1 LLVYIFFYNKNLIKR
16 NDGHGTR
23 IDYTFFYNGKILYLI
38 KVLNNFFFRI
48 VVCSIIGYSGKL
60 VSAAPLLVESLKKME
75 YRGYDS
81 VGIATLNEGN
91 ILVSKGVG
99 KVAEVDKEMDLN
111 KLPGQIGIGHTRWA
125 THGSVNAKNAH
136 PHYSC
141 SSNIAVVHNGII
153 ENYQEL
159 KIELTN
165 DGHVFKS
172 QTDSEVIAHLLE
184 KYYKE
189 SNFNVNETMIKTCRV
204 LKGSFAFVVIF
215 DNGIIAGAR
224 FDEPLII
231 GISNNALFLSSD
243 VLGFL
248 KYTDKSVF
256 LDNGD
261 IVIIDNDTFRIF
273 DVNERIVTR
282 PVTQVAWELGSTEKG
297 KYAHH
302 TIKEIHEQSLTLLK
316 PFQESNNFQTF
327 CEFLR
332 NASNIYITGSG
343 TSYNGGLLGKQLLS
357 KFAKIKTEVIM
368 SSEFQY
374 SSDSL
379 EPNSAVITI
388 SQSGET
394 ADVLHCVKKAKENGA
409 KILSIVNVPTSSLA
423 RMSDSILTLN
433 CGPEIGVA
441 ATKSFMGQL
450 MIIYKIVNILSRNQM
465 PFDEINQKH
474 LLKMVKKVLRLDGV
488 IQNLVSSLDKNIKD
502 IYILGRSI
510 HYPIALEGSLKIKEL
525 AYIHAE
531 GIAAGELKH
540 GPLALIDKESVVVV
554 LNPTDETYQDVISS
568 SNEIK
573 SRGAYIIGISNKKD
587 DVYDRFVELPD
598 VDSYLYPILEIVPL
612 QLMSYYLALEK
623 QVDPDYPRNLAKS
636 VTVK

>member
-1 LLVYIFFYNKNLIKR
+1 M
-16 NDGHGTR
+16 
-23 IDYTFFYNGKILYLI
+23 
-38 KVLNNFFFRI
+38 
-48 VVCSIIGYSGKL
+48 CSIIGYSGKL

-81 VGIATLNEGN
+81 VGIATLNDGN

-99 KVAEVDKEMDLN
+99 KVAEVDKEINLN

-125 THGSVNAKNAH
+125 THGGVNDKNAH

-159 KIELTN
+159 KSELTR

-189 SNFNVNETMIKTCRV
+189 SDSNVKETMMKTCRV
-204 LKGSFAFVVIF
+204 LKGSFAFVAIF
-215 DNGIIAGAR
+215 DNGIITGAR

-231 GISNNALFLSSD
+231 GISENALFLSSD

-261 IVIIDNDTFRIF
+261 IVVIDNNSYRIF
-273 DVNERIVTR
+273 DINERIVNR
-282 PVTQVAWELGSTEKG
+282 PITQVAWELGSTEKG

-316 PFQESNNFQTF
+316 PFQDFNNFKNF
-327 CEFLR
+327 CEFLK
-332 NASNIYITGSG
+332 NSSNVYITGSG
-343 TSYNGGLLGKQLLS
+343 TSYNSGLLGKQLLS

-379 EPNSAVITI
+379 EANSVVIAI

-394 ADVLHCVKKAKENGA
+394 ADVLHSVKKAKENGA

-450 MIIYKIVNILSRNQM
+450 MIIYKIVNILSRGQM
-465 PFDEINQKH
+465 PFDEINQKD
-474 LLKMVKKVLRLDGV
+474 LLMKVRKVLNLDDV
-488 IQNLVSSLDKNIKD
+488 IQKLVSSLDTNIKD

-573 SRGAYIIGISNKKD
+573 SRGAYIIGISNKKNE
-587 DVYDRFVELPD
+587 VYDRFVELPE
-598 VDSYLYPILEIVPL
+598 VDSYLYPILEIIPL
-612 QLMSYYLALEK
+612 QLMSYYLALQK

>member
-1 LLVYIFFYNKNLIKR
+1 
-16 NDGHGTR
+16 
-23 IDYTFFYNGKILYLI
+23 
-38 KVLNNFFFRI
+38 
-48 VVCSIIGYSGKL
+48 VCSIIGYSGKL

-81 VGIATLNEGN
+81 VGIATLNDGN

-99 KVAEVDKEMDLN
+99 KVAEVDKEINLN

-125 THGSVNAKNAH
+125 THGGVNDKNAH

-159 KIELTN
+159 KSELTR

-189 SNFNVNETMIKTCRV
+189 SDSNAKETMKKTCRV
-204 LKGSFAFVVIF
+204 LKGSFAFVAIF
-215 DNGIIAGAR
+215 DNGIITGAR

-231 GISNNALFLSSD
+231 GISESALFLSSD

-261 IVIIDNDTFRIF
+261 IVVIDNNSYRIF
-273 DVNERIVTR
+273 DINERIVNR
-282 PVTQVAWELGSTEKG
+282 PITQVAWELGSTEKG

-316 PFQESNNFQTF
+316 PFQDLNNFENF
-327 CEFLR
+327 CEFLK
-332 NASNIYITGSG
+332 NSSNVYITGSG
-343 TSYNGGLLGKQLLS
+343 TSYNCGLLGKQLLS

-374 SSDSL
+374 YSDSL
-379 EPNSAVITI
+379 EANSAVIAI

-394 ADVLHCVKKAKENGA
+394 ADVLHSVKKAKENGA

-433 CGPEIGVA
+433 CGPEVGVA

-450 MIIYKIVNILSRNQM
+450 MIIYKIVNILSRGQM
-465 PFDEINQKH
+465 PFDEINQKD
-474 LLKMVKKVLRLDGV
+474 LLVMVRKVLNLDDI
-488 IQNLVSSLDKNIKD
+488 IQKLVLSLDTNIKD

-540 GPLALIDKESVVVV
+540 GPLALIDKDSVVVV

-573 SRGAYIIGISNKKD
+573 SRGACIIGISNKKNE
-587 DVYDRFVELPD
+587 VYDQFVELPE
-598 VDSYLYPILEIVPL
+598 VDSYLYPILEVIPL
-612 QLMSYYLALEK
+612 QLMSYYLALQK

>member
-1 LLVYIFFYNKNLIKR
+1 MLVYIFFYNKIIIKN
-16 NDGHGTR
+16 NDEQIIR
-23 IDYTFFYNGKILYLI
+23 IDYIFFYNGKILFLI
-38 KVLNNFFFRI
+38 KVLNTFLFRI
-48 VVCSIIGYSGKL
+48 IVCSIIGYSGKL

-81 VGIATLNEGN
+81 VGIATLNDGN

-111 KLPGQIGIGHTRWA
+111 KLLGQMGVGHTRWA
-125 THGSVNAKNAH
+125 THGSVTDKNAH
-136 PHYSC
+136 PHSSC
-141 SSNIAVVHNGII
+141 SSNIAVVHNGIV

-159 KIELTN
+159 KTELTK
-165 DGHVFKS
+165 DGHIFKS

-184 KYYKE
+184 RYYKE
-189 SNFNVNETMIKTCRV
+189 SNSNVKETMMKTCRV
-204 LKGSFAFVVIF
+204 LKGSFAFVAIF

-231 GISNNALFLSSD
+231 GISDSALFLSSD

-248 KYTDKSVF
+248 KHTDKSVF

-261 IVIIDNDTFRIF
+261 IAIIDNDTYRIF
-273 DVNERIVTR
+273 DVNEQIVTR
-282 PVTQVAWELGSTEKG
+282 PITQVAWELGSTEKG

-302 TIKEIHEQSLTLLK
+302 TIKEIHEQSITLLK
-316 PFQESNNFQTF
+316 PFQEVNNFQNF
-327 CEFLR
+327 CELLR
-332 NASNIYITGSG
+332 NASNVYITGSG
-343 TSYNGGLLGKQLLS
+343 TSYNSGLLGKQLLS
-357 KFAKIKTEVIM
+357 KFAKIKAEVIM

-379 EPNSAVITI
+379 EPNSAVIAI

-394 ADVLHCVKKAKENGA
+394 ADVIYSVKKAKENGA

-450 MIIYKIVNILSRNQM
+450 MIIYKIVNILSRGQM
-465 PFDEINQKH
+465 PFDQINQED
-474 LLKMVKKVLRLDGV
+474 LLMTVKKVLDLDSL

-540 GPLALIDKESVVVV
+540 GPLALIDKESVVIV

-573 SRGAYIIGISNKKD
+573 SRGAHIIGISNKKN
-587 DVYDRFVELPD
+587 DVYDQFVELPD
-598 VDSYLYPILEIVPL
+598 VDNYFYPILEIIPL

-636 VTVK
+636 VTVR

>member
-1 LLVYIFFYNKNLIKR
+1 
-16 NDGHGTR
+16 
-23 IDYTFFYNGKILYLI
+23 
-38 KVLNNFFFRI
+38 
-48 VVCSIIGYSGKL
+48 VCSIIGYSGKL

-81 VGIATLNEGN
+81 VGIATLNDGN

-99 KVAEVDKEMDLN
+99 KVAEVDKEINLN

-125 THGSVNAKNAH
+125 THGGVNDKNAH

-159 KIELTN
+159 KSDLTR

-189 SNFNVNETMIKTCRV
+189 SGSNVKETMMKTCRV
-204 LKGSFAFVVIF
+204 LKGSFAFVAIF
-215 DNGIIAGAR
+215 DNGIITGAR

-231 GISNNALFLSSD
+231 GISKSALFLSSD

-261 IVIIDNDTFRIF
+261 IVVIDNNSYRIF
-273 DVNERIVTR
+273 DINERIVNR
-282 PVTQVAWELGSTEKG
+282 PITQVAWELGSTEKG

-316 PFQESNNFQTF
+316 PFQDFNNFENF
-327 CEFLR
+327 CEFLK
-332 NASNIYITGSG
+332 NSSSVYITGSG
-343 TSYNGGLLGKQLLS
+343 TSYNCGLLGKQLLS

-379 EPNSAVITI
+379 EANSAVIAI

-394 ADVLHCVKKAKENGA
+394 ADVLHSVKKAKENGA

-433 CGPEIGVA
+433 CGPEVGVA

-450 MIIYKIVNILSRNQM
+450 MIIYKIVNILSRGQM
-465 PFDEINQKH
+465 PFDEINQKD
-474 LLKMVKKVLRLDGV
+474 LLLMVRKVLNLDDI
-488 IQNLVSSLDKNIKD
+488 IQKLVLSLDTNIKD

-540 GPLALIDKESVVVV
+540 GPLALIDKDSVVVV

-573 SRGAYIIGISNKKD
+573 SRGAYIIGISNKKNE
-587 DVYDRFVELPD
+587 VYDRFVELPE
-598 VDSYLYPILEIVPL
+598 VDSYLYPILEVIPL
-612 QLMSYYLALEK
+612 QLMSYYLALQK

>member
-1 LLVYIFFYNKNLIKR
+1 
-16 NDGHGTR
+16 
-23 IDYTFFYNGKILYLI
+23 
-38 KVLNNFFFRI
+38 
-48 VVCSIIGYSGKL
+48 
-60 VSAAPLLVESLKKME
+60 
-75 YRGYDS
+75 
-81 VGIATLNEGN
+81 
-91 ILVSKGVG
+91 
-99 KVAEVDKEMDLN
+99 
-111 KLPGQIGIGHTRWA
+111 
-125 THGSVNAKNAH
+125 
-136 PHYSC
+136 
-141 SSNIAVVHNGII
+141 
-153 ENYQEL
+153 
-159 KIELTN
+159 
-165 DGHVFKS
+165 
-172 QTDSEVIAHLLE
+172 
-184 KYYKE
+184 
-189 SNFNVNETMIKTCRV
+189 
-204 LKGSFAFVVIF
+204 
-215 DNGIIAGAR
+215 
-224 FDEPLII
+224 
-231 GISNNALFLSSD
+231 
-243 VLGFL
+243 LGFL

-261 IVIIDNDTFRIF
+261 IAVIDNGAYRIF
-273 DVNERIVTR
+273 DVSEQIVTR
-282 PVTQVAWELGSTEKG
+282 PITQVAWELGSTEKG

-316 PFQESNNFQTF
+316 PFQEFNNFQNF

-332 NASNIYITGSG
+332 NASNVYITGSG
-343 TSYNGGLLGKQLLS
+343 TSYNSGLLGKQLLS
-357 KFAKIKTEVIM
+357 KFAKIKAEVIM

-379 EPNSAVITI
+379 EPNSAVIAI

-394 ADVLHCVKKAKENGA
+394 ADVLHSVKKAKENGA

-450 MIIYKIVNILSRNQM
+450 MIIYKIVNILSRGQM
-465 PFDEINQKH
+465 PFDKINQED
-474 LLKMVKKVLRLDGV
+474 LLMTVKTVLDLDSL

-540 GPLALIDKESVVVV
+540 GPLALIDKESVVIV

-573 SRGAYIIGISNKKD
+573 SRGAFIIGISNKKN
-587 DVYDRFVELPD
+587 DVYDQFVELPD
-598 VDSYLYPILEIVPL
+598 VDNYLYPILEIIPL

-636 VTVK
+636 VTVR

>member
-1 LLVYIFFYNKNLIKR
+1 M
-16 NDGHGTR
+16 
-23 IDYTFFYNGKILYLI
+23 
-38 KVLNNFFFRI
+38 
-48 VVCSIIGYSGKL
+48 CSIIGYSGKL
-60 VSAAPLLVESLKKME
+60 ISAAPLLVESLKKME

-81 VGIATLNEGN
+81 VGIATFNDN
-91 ILVSKGVG
+91 SILVSKGIG
-99 KVAEVDKEMDLN
+99 KVAVVDKEMNLN

-125 THGSVNAKNAH
+125 THGSVNDKNAH

-141 SSNIAVVHNGII
+141 SSNIALVHNGII

-159 KIELTN
+159 KIDLTK
-165 DGHVFKS
+165 DGHIFRS
-172 QTDSEVIAHLLE
+172 QTDSEIIVHLLE
-184 KYYKE
+184 KYYEE
-189 SNFNVNETMIKTCRV
+189 SNHDVNETMMKTCRI
-204 LKGSFAFVVIF
+204 LKGSFAFVAIF

-231 GISNNALFLSSD
+231 GISDNALFLSSD

-248 KYTDKSVF
+248 KHTDKSVF

-261 IVIIDNDTFRIF
+261 IVIIDNDGYHIF
-273 DVNERIVTR
+273 DVNERIATR
-282 PVTQVAWELGSTEKG
+282 PITQVAWELGSTEKG

-302 TIKEIHEQSLTLLK
+302 TIKEIHEQALTLLK
-316 PFQESNNFQTF
+316 PFQDTNFQTF

-343 TSYNGGLLGKQLLS
+343 TSYNSGLLGKQLLS

-374 SSDSL
+374 SSDYL
-379 EPNSAVITI
+379 EPGSAVIAI

-394 ADVLHCVKKAKENGA
+394 ADVLHSVKKAKENGA

-423 RMSDSILTLN
+423 RMSDSILAIN

-450 MIIYKIVNILSRNQM
+450 MIIYKIVNILSRSQM
-465 PFDEINQKH
+465 PFDEINQKN
-474 LLKMVKKVLRLDGV
+474 LLVMVKKVLGLDSM
-488 IQNLVSSLDKNIKD
+488 IQDLISSLDKNIKD

-510 HYPIALEGSLKIKEL
+510 HYPIALEGALKIKEL

-573 SRGAYIIGISNKKD
+573 SRGAYIIGISNKKAD
-587 DVYDRFVELPD
+587 IYDQFVELPD
-598 VDSYLYPILEIVPL
+598 VDNYLYPIMEIIPL

>member
-1 LLVYIFFYNKNLIKR
+1 M
-16 NDGHGTR
+16 
-23 IDYTFFYNGKILYLI
+23 
-38 KVLNNFFFRI
+38 
-48 VVCSIIGYSGKL
+48 CSIIGYSGKL

-81 VGIATLNEGN
+81 VGIATLNDGN

-111 KLPGQIGIGHTRWA
+111 KLPGQMGIGHTRWA
-125 THGSVNAKNAH
+125 THGIVNDKNAH

-159 KIELTN
+159 KTELTRE
-165 DGHVFKS
+165 GHIFKS

-184 KYYKE
+184 KCYKG
-189 SNFNVNETMIKTCRV
+189 SNSNVKETMMKTCRV
-204 LKGSFAFVVIF
+204 LNGSFAFVAIF

-231 GISNNALFLSSD
+231 GISDSALFLSSD

-248 KYTDKSVF
+248 KYTDKSLF

-261 IVIIDNDTFRIF
+261 IVVIDNNTYSIF

-282 PVTQVAWELGSTEKG
+282 PITQVAWELGSTEKG

-316 PFQESNNFQTF
+316 PFQEFNNFQIF

-343 TSYNGGLLGKQLLS
+343 TSYNSGLLGKLLLS

-379 EPNSAVITI
+379 EPNSAIVAI

-394 ADVLHCVKKAKENGA
+394 ADVLHSVKKAKENGA
-409 KILSIVNVPTSSLA
+409 KILSVVNVPTSSLA
-423 RMSDSILTLN
+423 RMSDSVLTLD

-441 ATKSFMGQL
+441 ATKSFMGQV
-450 MIIYKIVNILSRNQM
+450 MIIYEIVNILSRGKL
-465 PFDEINQKH
+465 PFDEITQKD
-474 LLKMVKKVLRLDGV
+474 LLMMVKKVLNSDGI
-488 IQNLVSSLDKNIKD
+488 IQDLVSSLDTNIKD
-502 IYILGRSI
+502 IYILGRSL

-573 SRGAYIIGISNKKD
+573 SRGAHIIGISNKNNE
-587 DVYDRFVELPD
+587 VYDRFVELPD
-598 VDSYLYPILEIVPL
+598 VGSYLYPILEIIPL
-612 QLMSYYLALEK
+612 QLMSYYLALKK

>member
-1 LLVYIFFYNKNLIKR
+1 
-16 NDGHGTR
+16 
-23 IDYTFFYNGKILYLI
+23 
-38 KVLNNFFFRI
+38 
-48 VVCSIIGYSGKL
+48 VCSIIGYSGKL

-81 VGIATLNEGN
+81 VGIATLNDGN

-99 KVAEVDKEMDLN
+99 KVAEVDKEINLN

-125 THGSVNAKNAH
+125 THGGVNDKNAH

-159 KIELTN
+159 KSDLTR

-189 SNFNVNETMIKTCRV
+189 SGSNVKETMMKTCRV
-204 LKGSFAFVVIF
+204 LKGSFAFVAIF
-215 DNGIIAGAR
+215 DNGIITGAR

-231 GISNNALFLSSD
+231 GISKSALFLSSD

-261 IVIIDNDTFRIF
+261 IVVIDNNSYHIF
-273 DVNERIVTR
+273 DINERIVNR
-282 PVTQVAWELGSTEKG
+282 PITQVAWELGSTEKG

-316 PFQESNNFQTF
+316 PFQDFNNFENF
-327 CEFLR
+327 CEFLK
-332 NASNIYITGSG
+332 NSSNVYITGSG
-343 TSYNGGLLGKQLLS
+343 TSYNCGLLGKQLLS

-379 EPNSAVITI
+379 EANSAVIAI

-394 ADVLHCVKKAKENGA
+394 ADVLHSVKKAKENGA

-433 CGPEIGVA
+433 CGPEVGVA

-450 MIIYKIVNILSRNQM
+450 MIIYKIVSILSRGQM
-465 PFDEINQKH
+465 PFDEINQKD
-474 LLKMVKKVLRLDGV
+474 LLLMVRKVLNLDDI
-488 IQNLVSSLDKNIKD
+488 IQKLVLSLDTNIKD

-540 GPLALIDKESVVVV
+540 GPLALIDKDSVVVV

-573 SRGAYIIGISNKKD
+573 SRGAYIIGISNKKNE
-587 DVYDRFVELPD
+587 VYDRFVELPE
-598 VDSYLYPILEIVPL
+598 VDSYLYPILEVIPL
-612 QLMSYYLALEK
+612 QLMSYYLALQK

>member
-1 LLVYIFFYNKNLIKR
+1 
-16 NDGHGTR
+16 
-23 IDYTFFYNGKILYLI
+23 
-38 KVLNNFFFRI
+38 
-48 VVCSIIGYSGKL
+48 
-60 VSAAPLLVESLKKME
+60 ME

-81 VGIATLNEGN
+81 VGIATFNDN
-91 ILVSKGVG
+91 SILVSKGIG
-99 KVAEVDKEMDLN
+99 KVAVVDKEMNLN

-125 THGSVNAKNAH
+125 THGSVNDKNAH

-141 SSNIAVVHNGII
+141 SSNIALVHNGII

-159 KIELTN
+159 KIDLTK
-165 DGHVFKS
+165 DGHIFKS
-172 QTDSEVIAHLLE
+172 QTDSEIIVHLLE
-184 KYYKE
+184 KYYEE
-189 SNFNVNETMIKTCRV
+189 SNHDVNETMMKTCRI
-204 LKGSFAFVVIF
+204 LKGSFAFVAIF

-231 GISNNALFLSSD
+231 GISDNALFLSSD

-248 KYTDKSVF
+248 KHTDKSVF

-261 IVIIDNDTFRIF
+261 IVIIDNDGYHIF
-273 DVNERIVTR
+273 DVNERIATR
-282 PVTQVAWELGSTEKG
+282 PITQVAWELGSTEKG

-302 TIKEIHEQSLTLLK
+302 TIKEIHEQALTLLK
-316 PFQESNNFQTF
+316 PFQDTNFQTF

-343 TSYNGGLLGKQLLS
+343 TSYNSGLLGKQLLS

-374 SSDSL
+374 SSDYL
-379 EPNSAVITI
+379 EPGSAVIAI

-394 ADVLHCVKKAKENGA
+394 ADVLHSVKKAKENGA

-423 RMSDSILTLN
+423 RMSNSILAIN

-450 MIIYKIVNILSRNQM
+450 MIIYKIVNILSRGQM
-465 PFDEINQKH
+465 PFDEINQKN
-474 LLKMVKKVLRLDGV
+474 LLMMVKKVLGLDSM
-488 IQNLVSSLDKNIKD
+488 IQDLISSLDKNIKD

-510 HYPIALEGSLKIKEL
+510 HYPIALEGALKIKEL

-573 SRGAYIIGISNKKD
+573 SRGAYIIGISNKKAD
-587 DVYDRFVELPD
+587 IYDQFVELPD
-598 VDSYLYPILEIVPL
+598 VDNYLYPIMEIIPL